1 MDGLVMCG
9 GAGSRLESD
18 AEKPLAEISGRAM
31 VDRVLDA
38 LEASAI
44 DDVYAVTSPKA
55 PDTKQHVAAR
65 VETIDAP
72 GEGYVRD
79 LQYALDELPDD
90 PADPG
95 DPGHPVLTVAA
106 DLPLLAG
113 DAIDTVLDVYDDGS
127 LTVCAP
133 SGLPEALGITVDAA
147 FDVDDRSVVPS
158 GVNVVGGEPDDV
170 WVTWDAR
177 FAVNV
182 NYPGDVAVA
191 ERLLSGPSD

>member
-9 GAGSRLESD
+9 GAGTRLETES
-18 AEKPLAEISGRAM
+18 EKPLAEIGGRAM
-31 VDRVLDA
+31 VDYVIDA
-38 LEASAI
+38 LEASDI

-55 PDTKQHVAAR
+55 PETEQYVADR

-79 LQYALDELPDD
+79 LQYALDER
-90 PADPG
+90 PG
-95 DPGHPVLTVAA
+95 DAGDPVLTTAA

-127 LTVCAP
+127 LTVCTP
-133 SGLPEALGITVDAA
+133 SGLPEALGITVDAT

-158 GVNVVGGEPDDV
+158 GVNVVGGDPDDV
-170 WVTWDAR
+170 RVTWDAR

-182 NYPGDVAVA
+182 NYPGDAAVA
-191 ERLLSGPSD
+191 ERLLSGPHD

>member
-1 MDGLVMCG
+1 MCG
-9 GAGSRLESD
+9 GAGSRLE
-18 AEKPLAEISGRAM
+18 AEVEKPLAEIGGRPM

-38 LEASAI
+38 LAESAI

-55 PDTKQHVAAR
+55 PATKQHVADR

-79 LQYALDELPDD
+79 LQVALDELP
-90 PADPG
+90 G
-95 DPGHPVLTVAA
+95 DPGGPVLTTAA
-106 DLPLLAG
+106 DLPLLTG
-113 DAIDTVLDVYDDGS
+113 DAIDTVLGVYDEGS
-127 LTVCAP
+127 LTVCTP
-133 SGLPEALGITVDAA
+133 SALPEALGITVDAA

-182 NYPGDVAVA
+182 NYPGDAAVA
-191 ERLLSGPSD
+191 ERLLSGPPD